1 MEEKD
6 GIDYLCATID
16 GLLDIINRMT
26 LSTIDVL
33 KSSCQNK
40 VSCRTLIM
48 IFLEYEVKYW
58 TQLKISGVRRC

>member
-6 GIDYLCATID
+6 GIDYLCATIER
-16 GLLDIINRMT
+16 LLNIINRMT

-33 KSSCQNK
+33 KSSRQNK
-40 VSCRTLIM
+40 VSRRTLIM

-58 TQLKISGVRRC
+58 TQLKISGMRRC